1 MASPPVVGHKLG
13 HYRLLEQIGSGGMGL
28 VFRARDERLERDVAV
43 KLLPLGTFA
52 DERARHRFRKE
63 ALALSR
69 LNHPNIATVHDFD
82 SQDGIDLLVT
92 ELIPGITLDAKIAA
106 GPLAENDVIRIGL
119 QLVEGLAAAH
129 QHGVIHCDLK
139 PSNLRLT
146 PDGRLKI
153 LDFGLAR
160 MQSSPDAATESYAH
174 STTPAGTLP
183 YMAPEQLRGEE
194 LSPRVDIW
202 AVGVV
207 LYQLATGELP
217 FKAKTAQALA
227 GAILHQSPRPS
238 KLNTS
243 QLAMGLQSII
253 LKCLEKAP
261 EYRYQS
267 AKELVV
273 DLKRLASASN
283 RADTEPGLFP
293 NPSTKRRWAY
303 AGAGLLVLALVT
315 TASIMRSRST
325 SAAGAPITSIAVL
338 PLANMS
344 ADRSQEYFADGMTE
358 AVISNL
364 AQIRALKV
372 TSRTSIMRYK
382 GSTKSVPEI
391 ARELNVDA
399 IVEGSVHREGARV
412 LVTARLIRAATD
424 SRLWANEYQRNLSD
438 VLKLQTEIARAISSE
453 VRVQLT
459 PEERVRLANARTVNP
474 DAYEAYLRGRFHY
487 LRLNEPDLKIAI
499 AEFDR
504 AIELEPD
511 FALAYA
517 SLSQAWQERSTWGA
531 LSLADVESQSR
542 AAAEKALQLDDNV
555 AEAHVSLAAIKWHW
569 DLEWRTAEQEFQRA
583 LELDRNNLDGLI
595 RYAFFLNALGRFAD
609 AEALMERAYGLDPND
624 STVES
629 NFGRMVY
636 RARRYQEALEH
647 LQRAIDLDP
656 NNFGAYGR
664 MADVYELMG
673 DYPRALSFA
682 QQAEAKRAGSGVP
695 ARYSSEIGRAQAL
708 MGQRKLAL
716 QTIAAMKANVSN
728 GSATNIALVYAAV
741 GDKDQAFAWLEQA
754 VARRELVNLLPT
766 EPKLDILR
774 SDPRW
779 QDFLRSINYPG

>member
-1 MASPPVVGHKLG
+1 
-13 HYRLLEQIGSGGMGL
+13 MGL
-28 VFRARDERLERDVAV
+28 VFRAHDERLERDVAV

-92 ELIPGITLDAKIAA
+92 ELIPGVALDAKIAS
-106 GPLAENDVIRIGL
+106 GQLAEKDVIRIGL

-160 MQSSPDAATESYAH
+160 MQSLPDAATESFPPSAA
-174 STTPAGTLP
+174 PAGTLP

-207 LYQLATGELP
+207 LYQLTTAELP
-217 FKAKTAQALA
+217 FHEKTAQALA
-227 GAILHQSPRPS
+227 GAILHQAPRPF

-243 QLAMGLQSII
+243 QLSLGLQSII

-261 EYRYQS
+261 EYRYHS
-267 AKELVV
+267 AKDLLV
-273 DLKRLASASN
+273 DLQRLTSTSN
-283 RADTEPGLFP
+283 RAETALGLFP
-293 NPSTKRRWAY
+293 VPGTKRRWTY
-303 AGAGLLVLALVT
+303 IGAGLLMLALIT
-315 TASIMRSRST
+315 MAYIMRSWRAT
-325 SAAGAPITSIAVL
+325 DAGAPITSIAVL

-344 ADRSQEYFADGMTE
+344 ADKSQEYFADGMTE

-372 TSRTSIMRYK
+372 TSRTSVMRYK

-391 ARELNVDA
+391 ARELSVDA
-399 IVEGSVHREGARV
+399 VVEGSVQREGGRV
-412 LVTARLIRAATD
+412 LVTAQLIRAATD
-424 SRLWANEYQRNLSD
+424 SHLWAKEYERDLSD

-453 VRVQLT
+453 VQVQVT
-459 PEERVRLANARTVNP
+459 PQERVRLANARTVNP

-487 LRLNEPDLKIAI
+487 LRLNEADLKIAI

-504 AIELEPD
+504 AIELQPD

-517 SLSQAWQERSTWGA
+517 SLSYAWQQRSVWGA
-531 LSLADVESQSR
+531 LSLAEVEPQSR
-542 AAAEKALQLDDNV
+542 AAAEKALQLDNNV

-569 DLEWRTAEQEFQRA
+569 DREWRTAEQEFQRA
-583 LELDRNNLDGLI
+583 LELDRNSLNGLTLYAYFLD
-595 RYAFFLNALGRFAD
+595 ALGRFA
-609 AEALMERAYGLDPND
+609 EAQELMERAYELDPND

-629 NFGRMVY
+629 NFGRIVY
-636 RARRYQEALEH
+636 RARKYKEAIEH
-647 LQRAIDLDP
+647 LQRAIELDP

-664 MADVYELMG
+664 LADVYELMG
-673 DYPRALSFA
+673 DYPRALSLA
-682 QQAEAKRAGSGVP
+682 REAEAKRAGSGVT
-695 ARYSSEIGRAQAL
+695 ARYSSELGRVEAL
-708 MGQRKLAL
+708 MGERKSAL
-716 QTIAAMKANVSN
+716 QTAAALKANVSH
-728 GSATNIALVYAAV
+728 GSATNIALIYAAL
-741 GDKDQAFAWLEQA
+741 GDKDQAFAWLHQA
-754 VARRELVNLLPT
+754 VARRELVTLLPT
-766 EPKLDILR
+766 EPKFDTLHT
-774 SDPRW
+774 DPRW